1 MNEEIKQEIADA
13 SKEYI
18 GSNVPFIIG
27 TDYAKKENAIKKR
40 EQDAFDAGANFILSK
55 WQESEKWRKVDDE
68 LPEVDDHLQ
77 HSIISLL
84 VKCES
89 GIYKTAVYHSSGRW
103 LEPETELEVN
113 DVIEW
118 KPIT

>member
-1 MNEEIKQEIADA
+1 MLLKNTLGAMCLLLLVQIMQ
-13 SKEYI
+13 
-18 GSNVPFIIG
+18 
-27 TDYAKKENAIKKR
+27 KKENAIKKR